1 MYVTYLAL
9 PATFEH
15 KVLRIGEDSRIVI
28 TANGINGLQITF
40 KLEEAAALRDLL
52 TRALGE
58 AGQ

>member
-1 MYVTYLAL
+1 MYASYW
-9 PATFEH
+9 H
-15 KVLRIGEDSRIVI
+15 NVLRSAGDSRIVI
-28 TANGINGLQITF
+28 TANGINGIQITF

>member
-1 MYVTYLAL
+1 MYASYWHSR
-9 PATFEH
+9 ATFEH
-15 KVLRIGEDSRIVI
+15 NVLRSGGDSRIVI
-28 TANGINGLQITF
+28 TANGINGLQITL

>member
-1 MYVTYLAL
+1 MYVSYWHPL
-9 PATFEH
+9 ATFEH
-15 KVLRIGEDSRIVI
+15 KVLRIGGDSRIVI
-28 TANGINGLQITF
+28 TANGINGLQLTF

>member
-1 MYVTYLAL
+1 MYASYWHSPT
-9 PATFEH
+9 TFEH
-15 KVLRIGEDSRIVI
+15 NVLRSAGDSRIVI
-28 TANGINGLQITF
+28 TANGINGLQLTF